1 MSFLD
6 QICPKR
12 VFPDRKVSITIKYR
26 LVLIGFFDFRGNLG
40 DVKEKPTRKLVFPV
54 KWSTCLGASILQN
67 FAGWHLFDFN
77 EVSTVFLWEKD
88 VKTSKTMGK
97 VLKRKLESSV
107 VAYFVAGKI
116 LRSTEIKFEETKAN

>member
-1 MSFLD
+1 M
-6 QICPKR
+6 
-12 VFPDRKVSITIKYR
+12 
-26 LVLIGFFDFRGNLG
+26 
-40 DVKEKPTRKLVFPV
+40 
-54 KWSTCLGASILQN
+54 QN